1 MFSRLY
7 RHLGGPAGQRDHRY
21 RAHSAPFLSVPHSE
35 KIVNG
40 ETAGC
45 KLRSRFG
52 VAVIAAKWSVPCPL
66 FCPRTSKLHLLTDF
80 DVWSGGRTAQGDS
93 LAHLSRRPQISDR
106 LRGGR

>member
-1 MFSRLY
+1 VFSRLY

-45 KLRSRFG
+45 KPRSRFD
-52 VAVIAAKWSVPCPL
+52 VAVIAAKWSVACPL

-80 DVWSGGRTAQGDS
+80 DAWSGGGRPAS
-93 LAHLSRRPQISDR
+93 LPTERAREC
-106 LRGGR
+106 

>member
-52 VAVIAAKWSVPCPL
+52 VAVIA
-66 FCPRTSKLHLLTDF
+66 DF
-80 DVWSGGRTAQGDS
+80 DVWSGGGTAQGDS

-106 LRGGR
+106 LSLRGGR